1 MAMKGIFIIILLA
14 LMLSKS
20 SFAQTCDYRVEI
32 MADGEEFKKED
43 FKWRMMATKIDGK
56 STNITGTAEIK
67 SDGKTIKSYKPWTSA
82 SISRQKT
89 SSEYSPNLKPGEYEI
104 KAMIEVECDD
114 SDMENNKDT
123 KKTTIEGEK
132 EETTASKSK
141 SEDIEAEN
149 KDTAN
154 NEINK
159 QAETKQAT
167 PNPMQKAAKPIQDED
182 ITIQSTN
189 KNPKNQ
195 AIPLATANAVKNT
208 ENIYISSSEKAKSLI
223 MVFLLALSI
232 LLNIVLIWKR

>member
-1 MAMKGIFIIILLA
+1 MKGIFIIILLA

-123 KKTTIEGEK
+123 KKITIEGEK

-154 NEINK
+154 NENQQDLYKYYLHHLLLLKMQNPFHKVLLLLHLQEIYLHLFLHLHC
-159 QAETKQAT
+159 TK
-167 PNPMQKAAKPIQDED
+167 
-182 ITIQSTN
+182 
-189 KNPKNQ
+189 
-195 AIPLATANAVKNT
+195 
-208 ENIYISSSEKAKSLI
+208 
-223 MVFLLALSI
+223 
-232 LLNIVLIWKR
+232 

>member
-67 SDGKTIKSYKPWTSA
+67 SDGKTIKSYKPWTSD
-82 SISRQKT
+82 SISRQK
-89 SSEYSPNLKPGEYEI
+89 
-104 KAMIEVECDD
+104 
-114 SDMENNKDT
+114 
-123 KKTTIEGEK
+123 
-132 EETTASKSK
+132 SKSK

-189 KNPKNQ
+189 KNQKNQ

>member
-123 KKTTIEGEK
+123 KKITIEGEK

-167 PNPMQKAAKPIQDED
+167 AKPIQDED

-208 ENIYISSSEKAKSLI
+208 ENIYISSSEKAKSVI